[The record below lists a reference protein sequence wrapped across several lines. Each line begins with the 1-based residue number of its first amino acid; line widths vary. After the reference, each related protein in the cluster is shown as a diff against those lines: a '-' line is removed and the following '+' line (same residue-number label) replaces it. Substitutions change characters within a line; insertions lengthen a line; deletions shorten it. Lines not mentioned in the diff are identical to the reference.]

1 MDNKNTVVL
10 VNNEL
15 RHDYVL
21 QLPRESPPTSVPL
34 LGGHVGTGVSLRKPT
49 WLNLDLFMD
58 FHVCVGV

>member
-21 QLPRESPPTSVPL
+21 QLPRESSCAPPTSVHFSVVTSEP
-34 LGGHVGTGVSLRKPT
+34 G
-49 WLNLDLFMD
+49 
-58 FHVCVGV
+58 